1 MKNITINADEIKIF
15 GRAERYFLENS
26 LEDFATTDL
35 VLSGNFTD
43 DCFEDLLNYLC
54 SRHLKFHSITFSSEL
69 ESIPHC
75 TDYLPAENIIIPE
88 GIRTI
93 KKFSFLNSKIESL
106 SLPSTL
112 TQIEEKAFINCS
124 IEKLELSESNNSFL
138 LSDGALK
145 NSLTKQIILKTKER
159 ELLDNSKWLKSQPA
173 IWKKLS
179 EKKCVS
185 INAAIY
191 WKDYYEKVKD
201 SLRQKKLL
209 VSVNTKS
216 DAMIQLKMLL
226 QVLPDSYGNLM
237 KLPARNIEHHFFPY
251 LLALQYLTEGK
262 QDRFYPDQS
271 TCFTSF
277 FDPVSTVYCYTSTL
291 LCPEPVSVLFNQINN
306 GFELIIPKLQLF
318 IFFCEDELTLIPAFI
333 LNLQKTLAEHLENI
347 FKLKEVQIMEND
359 FTQTDS
365 KTSKITEQIS
375 QNSRQNVL
383 SALNMN
389 LSKND
394 QAIIDSNINKIQILT
409 RKYNYGLTY
418 EWNKQNEL
426 EVNLNKFHSPAK
438 LAFTV
443 KYSEIYKIDDSLL
456 NLINQEL
463 KSMV

>member
-1 MKNITINADEIKIF
+1 MENFADT
-15 GRAERYFLENS
+15 A
-26 LEDFATTDL
+26 L

-43 DCFEDLLNYLC
+43 DCFEDLLNYL
-54 SRHLKFHSITFSSEL
+54 SSHHLNFHSITFSSDL

-75 TDYLPAENIIIPE
+75 SDYLPAENIIIPE
-88 GIRTI
+88 RIRTI

-112 TQIEEKAFINCS
+112 TQIQEKAFVNCS
-124 IEKLELSESNNSFL
+124 IKKIELSESNNSFL
-138 LSDGALK
+138 LIEGALK

-159 ELLDNSKWLKSQPA
+159 ELLDNSKWLNSHPA

-185 INAAIY
+185 VNAAVY
-191 WKDYYEKVKD
+191 WKDYYEKIKD
-201 SLRQKKLL
+201 SLKQKKLL
-209 VSVNTKS
+209 APVNTKD

-237 KLPARNIEHHFFPY
+237 KLPARDIEHHFFPY

-262 QDRFYPDQS
+262 QSRFYPDQS

-277 FDPVSTVYCYTSTL
+277 FDPVSTVYCYSSTL
-291 LCPEPVSVLFNQINN
+291 LCPEKITVLFNQVNN

-318 IFFCEDELTLIPAFI
+318 IFFSEDELTLMPAFI
-333 LNLQKTLAEHLENI
+333 LNLQETLVEHLENI
-347 FKLKEVQIMEND
+347 FKLKEVPILETD
-359 FTQTDS
+359 FAHSSSADS
-365 KTSKITEQIS
+365 KISEQIS

-383 SALNMN
+383 SALNIN

-394 QAIIDSNINKIQILT
+394 QAIIDSNINKIQILA
-409 RKYNYGLTY
+409 RKYNYDLTY

-426 EVNLNKFHSPAK
+426 ELNLNKLHNLAK
-438 LAFTV
+438 LSFTV
-443 KYSEIYKIDDSLL
+443 KYSEIYKMDDSLL
-456 NLINQEL
+456 NLLAQEIIA
-463 KSMV
+463 MG

>member
-1 MKNITINADEIKIF
+1 MENF
-15 GRAERYFLENS
+15 AE
-26 LEDFATTDL
+26 TDL

-43 DCFEDLLNYLC
+43 DCFEDLLNYL
-54 SRHLKFHSITFSSEL
+54 SKQHLQFHSITFSNEL

-106 SLPSTL
+106 NLPSTL
-112 TQIEEKAFINCS
+112 TQIEEKAFVNCS
-124 IEKLELSESNNSFL
+124 IKKIELSESNNSFL
-138 LSDGALK
+138 LFDGALK
-145 NSLTKQIILKTKER
+145 NSLTKQIVLKTKER
-159 ELLDNSKWLKSQPA
+159 ELLDNSKWLNTHPV
-173 IWKKLS
+173 IWKKFS

-185 INAAIY
+185 VNAVIY

-201 SLRQKKLL
+201 SLKQKKLL
-209 VSVNTKS
+209 TSVNTKD
-216 DAMIQLKMLL
+216 DAMTQLKMLL

-262 QDRFYPDQS
+262 QTRFYPDQS

-277 FDPVSTVYCYTSTL
+277 FDPVSTVYCYSSTL
-291 LCPEPVSVLFNQINN
+291 LCPEPITVLFNQINN

-318 IFFCEDELTLIPAFI
+318 IFFSENELTLIPAFL
-333 LNLQKTLAEHLENI
+333 LNLQETLAKHLEII

-359 FTQTDS
+359 FSQSDATE
-365 KTSKITEQIS
+365 SKIPEQIS

-383 SALNMN
+383 SALNMHF
-389 LSKND
+389 SKDD
-394 QAIIDSNINKIQILT
+394 QKIINSNINKISILAK
-409 RKYNYGLTY
+409 KYNYDLTY

-426 EVNLNKFHSPAK
+426 ELNLNKFHSPTK
-438 LAFTV
+438 LSFTV
-443 KYSEIYKIDDSLL
+443 KYSEIYKMDDSLL
-456 NLINQEL
+456 NLIDQEL